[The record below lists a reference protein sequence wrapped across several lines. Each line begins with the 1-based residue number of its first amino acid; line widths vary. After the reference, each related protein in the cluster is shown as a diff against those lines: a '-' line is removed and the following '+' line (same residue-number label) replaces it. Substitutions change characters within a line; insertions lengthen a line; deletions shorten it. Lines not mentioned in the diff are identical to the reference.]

1 MGAPARPSRPLL
13 RRRGP
18 VRRGGRRGVRGDPP
32 ARDLVAD
39 ATAPLRARP
48 EERGRLPRPPQFRP
62 QRRQRRAAPGPGP
75 SIVSLRADLGRRT
88 RSRRARSDEARAH
101 ESQPAPPAG
110 RRQAAAPGH
119 PRCPAARVATQ
130 RRAAHAD
137 DDSPLGAGV
146 GADDRSEHA
155 PFPRRLLPRQA
166 GGTMNRSE
174 HRILTTHVGS
184 LPRPPAL
191 RDLLVRQDRGEAVDA
206 VVLAREAEAAVRHV
220 VGKQLEA
227 GVDDGNDGEQPR
239 VGFST
244 YPARR
249 MRGFG
254 GASKRRMSRDIAEHP
269 DYMSRLA
276 RLRTGAARINDAPQ
290 AVAEVAYTDL
300 GEATAECELFQR
312 CAGAASKGFAEPF
325 MTAASPG
332 VIATIMLDAF
342 YGSHERYIRALA
354 REMRKEYELIASRGF
369 VLQLD
374 CPDLAMERVRFFQD
388 EPLDR
393 FLEAVALHIDAIN
406 EAIAAIPPDRVR
418 LHLCWG
424 NYDGPH
430 THDVPLEP
438 LLPIIYRARVGALS
452 LPLASPRHQHEL
464 KAFRRHP
471 LPAGMLFVP
480 GVVDSTTNV
489 VEHPEVVADRIVA
502 VAEAIGDRTRVLAGV
517 DCGFGTFAGSQLV
530 EESVV
535 WTKLRTL
542 REGADLASKRLWG

>member
-1 MGAPARPSRPLL
+1 MK
-13 RRRGP
+13 
-18 VRRGGRRGVRGDPP
+18 
-32 ARDLVAD
+32 
-39 ATAPLRARP
+39 
-48 EERGRLPRPPQFRP
+48 
-62 QRRQRRAAPGPGP
+62 
-75 SIVSLRADLGRRT
+75 
-88 RSRRARSDEARAH
+88 
-101 ESQPAPPAG
+101 
-110 RRQAAAPGH
+110 
-119 PRCPAARVATQ
+119 
-130 RRAAHAD
+130 
-137 DDSPLGAGV
+137 
-146 GADDRSEHA
+146 
-155 PFPRRLLPRQA
+155 
-166 GGTMNRSE
+166 RSE

-191 RDLLVRQDRGEAVDA
+191 RDLLVRQDRGEAVDGGA
-206 VVLAREAEAAVRHV
+206 LAREAEAAVRYV
-220 VGKQLEA
+220 ISRQLDA
-227 GVDDGNDGEQPR
+227 GVDVGNNGEQPR

-254 GASKRRMSRDIAEHP
+254 GASKRRMSRDMAEHP
-269 DYMSRLA
+269 DYMARLA
-276 RLRTGAARINDAPQ
+276 RQRSGAARINDAPQ

-312 CAGAASKGFAEPF
+312 ATPGEGKGFAEPF

-332 VIATIMLDAF
+332 VIATIMLDAY

-354 REMRKEYELIASRGF
+354 REMRKEYELIVARGF

-393 FLEAVALHIDAIN
+393 FLDAVALHIDAIN
-406 EAIAAIPPDRVR
+406 EAVAAIPRDRVR

-430 THDVPLEP
+430 THDVALEP

-471 LPAGMLFVP
+471 LPDGMLFLP
-480 GVVDSTTNV
+480 GVIDSTTNV
-489 VEHPEVVADRIVA
+489 VEHPEVVADRITAA
-502 VAEAIGDRTRVLAGV
+502 VETVGDRTRVLAGV

-530 EESVV
+530 EESIV
-535 WTKLRTL
+535 WTKLRAL
-542 REGADLASKRLWG
+542 RDGADLATKRLWG